1 MLRPMWRLILL
12 FLPLPAFACDR
23 PVCLIPAEDQ
33 FFAREVTFDDQPSGF
48 GAGRQVHGLMM
59 LDGVQIGERF
69 AGQLLR
75 NEGGF
80 DRVEGPPLAP
90 LQLLPGAETQNMT
103 VIRLADT
110 AVLSGDGPAGYPKRE
125 ATGEGALAV
134 LFDRDQV
141 AVRFDIRGG
150 EGGAATV
157 LFLRRDGSL
166 IDTAELEPLSEA
178 VYAFTRQG
186 GLRDIAGLVL
196 TNADPDGI
204 ALDTLL
210 FDGVDQLS

>member
-1 MLRPMWRLILL
+1 MWRLILL
-12 FLPLPAFACDR
+12 LLPLPAWACDQ
-23 PVCLIPAEDQ
+23 PICLVPPDDI
-33 FFAREVTFDDQPSGF
+33 FFAQEVTFDDQPSGF
-48 GAGRQVHGLMM
+48 GAGRTFTGVMM
-59 LDGVQIGERF
+59 LNGVQIGERF
-69 AGQLLR
+69 AGQDLR
-75 NEGGF
+75 DDGGF
-80 DRVEGPPLAP
+80 DRVEGAARGP
-90 LQLLPGAETQNMT
+90 LQVIAGAETQNMT

-110 AVLSGDGPAGYPKRE
+110 AVLSGDGPAGFPNRE

-157 LFLRRDGSL
+157 QFLRRDGSV
-166 IDTAELEPLSEA
+166 IDTAELAPLSEA
-178 VYAFTRQG
+178 VYAFTRNG
-186 GLRDIAGLVL
+186 GARDIAGMVL

>member
-1 MLRPMWRLILL
+1 MWRLILL
-12 FLPLPAFACDR
+12 FLPLPVLACDR

-33 FFAREVTFDDQPSGF
+33 FFAREITFDDQPSGF
-48 GAGRQVHGLMM
+48 GAGRMVSGVMM
-59 LDGVQIGERF
+59 LDGAQIGERF
-69 AGQLLR
+69 AGQYVR
-75 NEGGF
+75 DDAGF
-80 DRVEGPPLAP
+80 DRVEGAPLAP
-90 LQLLPGAETQNMT
+90 LQVVAGEETQNMT

-110 AVLSGDGPAGYPKRE
+110 AVLSGDGSAGYPKRE

-141 AVRFDIRGG
+141 ALRFDLRGG
-150 EGGAATV
+150 EDGAATV

-166 IDTAELEPLSEA
+166 IDTAQLEPLSEA
-178 VYAFTRQG
+178 VYAFTRQDG
-186 GLRDIAGLVL
+186 ARDIAGIVL